1 MSLALKLPRD
11 QVTSLRPR
19 DVQLYLVSR
28 GWVSDA
34 AESSSS
40 AMLFHHPAMADAEI
54 MLPLRRDL
62 GDYTLRMAD
71 VVQALAITEKRSLF
85 EVLNDLSGP
94 PSDVLRLR
102 VLAEDATLG
111 NFPLDEGIQLLRG
124 GRDMLLS
131 AACSVKRPQ
140 AFHPEKPLKDASE
153 FIKRCRLGQ
162 TERGS
167 FVATIIAPVPP
178 AFEQRPLLP
187 DDEFQEALEPFGRR
201 VTTRLMTSLDI
212 IDHAIKAARLD
223 PIFDGVDE
231 GVSANLCEAVFAMRP
246 PGDQSRLD
254 VNMSWSRSRPRLP
267 EGVPQVV
274 SFHQADFPIIEEAG
288 RRLRERAVPRRERFV
303 GKVHALQSDVPSLFD
318 DLVGKI
324 IIKTT
329 VGGQPARVKVVLNRE
344 DYKRACDAHR
354 DEKRVAVTGVIHH
367 DVKIR
372 VYEIS
377 EPRDFQVLDEYSA
390 SIS

>member
-1 MSLALKLPRD
+1 MSLALKLPKD
-11 QVTSLRPR
+11 QVRSLRPR
-19 DVQLYLVSR
+19 DVQLYLLSR
-28 GWVSDA
+28 GWEADDD
-34 AESSSS
+34 ESSVD
-40 AMLFHHPAMADAEI
+40 AMLFRHPSLGDAEI
-54 MLPLRRDL
+54 LLPLRRDL

-71 VVQALAITEKRSLF
+71 VVQTLGALERRSPF
-85 EVLNDLSGP
+85 QVLNDLSGP

-102 VLAEDATLG
+102 ISASDATLG
-111 NFPLDEGIQLLRG
+111 NLPLDEGIQLLRG
-124 GRDMLLS
+124 GRDMLMS
-131 AACSVKRPQ
+131 AACSVIRPQ
-140 AFHPEKPLKDASE
+140 AFHPEKSLKDASN
-153 FIKRCRLGQ
+153 FIRKCRLGQ

-178 AFEQRPLLP
+178 AFQQSALKSYDE
-187 DDEFQEALEPFGRR
+187 EFQQAVEPFPRR

-212 IDHAIKAARLD
+212 VDHAIKTARLD
-223 PIFDGVDE
+223 PVLDGIDD
-231 GVSANLCEAVFAMRP
+231 GVSANLCEALVTMKP

-274 SFHQADFPIIEEAG
+274 SFSQADFPIIEEAG
-288 RRLRERAVPRRERFV
+288 RRLRERSVPRRERFV

-324 IIKTT
+324 IIRTE
-329 VGGQPARVKVVLNRE
+329 VGGQSARVKVVLNRD

-354 DEKRVAVTGVIHH
+354 DEVRVAVKGVIHH

-372 VYEIS
+372 VYELS
-377 EPRDFQVLDEYSA
+377 EASDFEVLEDH
-390 SIS
+390 